1 MDVRLVTPGGVQ
13 SFPPSELPALLKR
26 GEGIVWVDVP
36 APDEESLATLDEAFD
51 IHPLALRDLA
61 RRNPVPKVHVY
72 PNHTF
77 VVLHGP
83 KQGAAGHVH
92 YIELDQFI
100 GPGYLITVHGPVN
113 VAVEPEVALL
123 ESRAV
128 LGRLERGRLK
138 PTTSYDLSYAL
149 VSTLTGRL
157 RDYLGDLTRE
167 VWRLEQRVTA
177 GHMGRPE
184 EFLEELFGTRH
195 GLLTVRTMAALSREV
210 YGRMAKLRLFG
221 DEGQHRLEDAVDQFS
236 RICTMADGQKD
247 YLQGVIEFYQTRTNT
262 KMTIA
267 AERLAVIAAVTL
279 PVTALSSIL
288 GMNVIVNDSTR
299 YAPLAVALTVMAA
312 MSTALLIWAKRR
324 GWW

>member
-1 MDVRLVTPGGVQ
+1 MDVRLVTPEGVQ
-13 SFPPSELPALLKR
+13 THPPSELPVLLER
-26 GEGIVWVDVP
+26 GRGIVWVDVP
-36 APDEESLATLDEAFD
+36 TPDEGSLATLAEVFD
-51 IHPLALRDLA
+51 LHPMAVRDLGV
-61 RRNPVPKVHVY
+61 RNPVPKVHLY
-72 PNHTF
+72 PGHAF

-83 KQGAAGHVH
+83 QPGRAGHVH

-113 VAVEPEVALL
+113 AAVPPEVALL
-123 ESRAV
+123 ETRAV
-128 LGRLERGRLK
+128 LNRLERGRLT
-138 PTTSYDLSYAL
+138 PATSYDLSYAV
-149 VSTLTGRL
+149 VSALTGRL

-167 VWRLEQRVTA
+167 VWRLEQRVTS
-177 GHMGRPE
+177 GHLGQPE
-184 EFLEELFGTRH
+184 EFLEELFGCRH

-210 YGRMAKLRLFG
+210 YGRMAKLSVFG
-221 DEGQHRLEDAVDQFS
+221 DEGQHRLEDAVDQFA
-236 RICTMADGQKD
+236 RIGTMADGQKD

-288 GMNVIVNDSTR
+288 GMNLIVNDATHYRSL
-299 YAPLAVALTVMAA
+299 ALALAVMAV
-312 MSTALLIWAKRR
+312 MSTLLLIWAKRR